1 MTCQNGYPCTN
12 GRIDPFDE
20 VTTAFAS
27 HFESTAEV
35 SVANA
40 IYVETVGISGGD
52 AERSRAA
59 RLRGLAARMRDLD
72 ILAAAGRWNT
82 LLADVSAGIGA
93 SNALYRRAT
102 EARKPS
108 APCRELPAVAE
119 IYDRGS
125 PARFLSTACLI
136 VSFWFGMF
144 RSWIRERTD
153 RRSRSSANTGI
164 RWLNFGSGLFYLVGL
179 CAFVVFLFMNT
190 PRGDCVP
197 RDGED
202 FYGEGYDGELE
213 YRSELVHDLPEP
225 DADADAPTGNGGDGG
240 DSGGGD
246 DSSGGGDQ

>member
-1 MTCQNGYPCTN
+1 
-12 GRIDPFDE
+12 
-20 VTTAFAS
+20 
-27 HFESTAEV
+27 
-35 SVANA
+35 
-40 IYVETVGISGGD
+40 
-52 AERSRAA
+52 
-59 RLRGLAARMRDLD
+59 
-72 ILAAAGRWNT
+72 
-82 LLADVSAGIGA
+82 
-93 SNALYRRAT
+93 
-102 EARKPS
+102 
-108 APCRELPAVAE
+108 
-119 IYDRGS
+119 
-125 PARFLSTACLI
+125 
-136 VSFWFGMF
+136 MF

-190 PRGDCVP
+190 PGGDCVP